1 MTQRL
6 RNRLVEITML
16 LALAMTAA
24 FVMPRGAYAGMIGT
38 DEATPPAQAGTER
51 ERVKAL
57 LARPEVAKAL
67 QKLGV
72 KAEDAAARVDA
83 MTNEEVTQLAGRID
97 ALVAGGALTNDQ
109 LIVILLLVIILVL
122 LL

>member
-6 RNRLVEITML
+6 RNRLTEISML
-16 LALAMTAA
+16 LALALATAL
-24 FVMPRGAYAGMIGT
+24 VMPRAYAGMIGT
-38 DEATPPAQAGTER
+38 DEATPPSQAGSER

-67 QKLGV
+67 EKLGV
-72 KAEDAAARVDA
+72 KAEAAAARVDA
-83 MTNEEVTQLAGRID
+83 MTNEEVAQLAGRID
-97 ALVAGGALTNDQ
+97 ALPAGGVLTNDQ
-109 LIVILLLVIILVL
+109 LIVILLLVVILVL

>member
-16 LALAMTAA
+16 LALAMAAA

-38 DEATPPAQAGTER
+38 DEATQAGTER

-67 QKLGV
+67 AKLGV

-83 MTNEEVTQLAGRID
+83 MTNEEVAQLAGRID
-97 ALVAGGALTNDQ
+97 ALPAGGVLTNDQ

>member
-6 RNRLVEITML
+6 RNRLIEISML
-16 LALAMTAA
+16 LALAMATAL
-24 FVMPRGAYAGMIGT
+24 VMPRANAGMIGT
-38 DEATPPAQAGTER
+38 DQATPPAAAGAER

-67 QKLGV
+67 EKLGV
-72 KAEDAAARVDA
+72 KAADAVARVDA
-83 MTNEEVTQLAGRID
+83 MSDEEVSQLAGRID
-97 ALVAGGALTNDQ
+97 ALPVGGVLSNEQ

-122 LL
+122 VL

>member
-6 RNRLVEITML
+6 RNRLIEISML
-16 LALAMTAA
+16 FALAFAA
-24 FVMPRGAYAGMIGT
+24 AAIMPRAYAGMIGT
-38 DEATPPAQAGTER
+38 DEATAPAQSDR

-57 LARPEVAKAL
+57 LARPEVVKGLEKA
-67 QKLGV
+67 GV
-72 KAEDAAARVDA
+72 HAQDAAARVDA
-83 MTNEEVTQLAGRID
+83 MTDEEVSQLAGKID
-97 ALVAGGALTNDQ
+97 GLIAGGALSNEQ